1 MLVPGSY
8 SALKWEKGC
17 NNTNTFVNVIVST
30 VNTVAT
36 VLTAEVVVN
45 FEKSW
50 YLKKNSLLV
59 SVVTNLVRL
68 VIKFLKISQTVV
80 INKVR
85 SLIVA
90 GC

>member
-1 MLVPGSY
+1 MGKV
-8 SALKWEKGC
+8 C
-17 NNTNTFVNVIVST
+17 NNTNTFVNEIVST

-36 VLTAEVVVN
+36 MLIAEVVVN